1 MLITAQNQQ
10 DPNSLCQELNGDVEN
25 NTLPSSAGFTKET
38 LCPHCI
44 GLNPLSEILC
54 KTSHRYQQ
62 QNGAIV
68 NHLLCMDDV
77 KLYARSGRDID
88 SLIHT
93 TRVYSNGISFGKERS
108 GSQN

>member
-1 MLITAQNQQ
+1 MGMWQTTLEANFKPIAQVAIKCRIYQ
-10 DPNSLCQELNGDVEN
+10 GD
-25 NTLPSSAGFTKET
+25 TLSP
-38 LCPHCI
+38 LLLCI

-54 KTSHRYQQ
+54 KTSQGYQQ

-77 KLYARSGRDID
+77 KLYARSEQDIE
-88 SLIHT
+88 SLIHN
-93 TRVYSNGISFGKERS
+93 TRVYSNDISFGKERS